1 MAMFANNNKTRT
13 AKTTKTKVKS
23 KTKNKK
29 RLSKFSSE
37 GVETV
42 VEVKTVGDIPPVL
55 EARKQ
60 IGDEDLSSA
69 AQTLFKAA
77 RSDYV
82 RYFSAKGASN
92 DGNRNFFITELSDFK
107 IDVPEMGSVDNTTI
121 MDAIDQLR
129 PDNDDLNNRVNS
141 LKKLALFYLNYYE
154 KARYSNDYQF
164 DGEELVSK
172 FSEIYNYMDIMKL
185 YFSRNMEV

>member
-1 MAMFANNNKTRT
+1 MALFAGNKR
-13 AKTTKTKVKS
+13 KSKPTKVKS
-23 KTKNKK
+23 QK
-29 RLSKFSSE
+29 RKSKFSSE

-55 EARKQ
+55 QARKL
-60 IGDEDLSSA
+60 IGDEDMSAA

-77 RSDYV
+77 RDDYT

-92 DGNRNFFITELSDFK
+92 DGNRYFFISELSSFK
-107 IDVPEMGSVDNTTI
+107 VKVPEIGYVDNTTI
-121 MDAIDQLR
+121 MNSINEVQSDGETLT
-129 PDNDDLNNRVNS
+129 NRVNS
-141 LKKLALFYLNYYE
+141 LKKLTSFYLNYYE
-154 KARYSNDYQF
+154 KARFSIGYRF

-185 YFSRNMEV
+185 YFSKNMEV